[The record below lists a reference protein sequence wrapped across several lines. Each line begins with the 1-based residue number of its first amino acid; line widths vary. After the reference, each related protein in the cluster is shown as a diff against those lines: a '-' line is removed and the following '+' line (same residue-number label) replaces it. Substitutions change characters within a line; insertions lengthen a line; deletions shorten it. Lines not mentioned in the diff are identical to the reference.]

1 MGSLELRL
9 RNEVGQQLSQRQ
21 LDIFF
26 LCFLGEKTSIVRLTF
41 HDAGKLNL
49 FPEQSGPISPGWGQ
63 DWASLP
69 AVPI

>member
-1 MGSLELRL
+1 M
-9 RNEVGQQLSQRQ
+9 
-21 LDIFF
+21 FF
-26 LCFLGEKTSIVRLTF
+26 GGKKTSIVRLTF

-63 DWASLP
+63 DWASLL